1 MIKAE
6 RDEILAYLET
16 GVLHVKLRSTASN
29 FRKKAN
35 KFEVKKKVL
44 HRDGLPV
51 VLRGERKKIFESLHQ
66 VICNLI
72 EKTYIMSIAGETAA
86 SNLSRRDTFGQEDT
100 ATSLKKQKNV
110 SRAVLLQE

>member
-1 MIKAE
+1 MFMSCNFTIIEGFIMIKAE
-6 RDEILAYLET
+6 HDEIRCYLET
-16 GVLHVKLRSTASN
+16 GVLPEKLSSTPSN
-29 FRKKAN
+29 FRKKSK

-51 VLRGERKKIFESLHQ
+51 VLRGERKKIFETFHQ

-86 SNLSRRDTFGQEDT
+86 SNL
-100 ATSLKKQKNV
+100 
-110 SRAVLLQE
+110 